1 MWDRGKKKTQ
11 TIRRKTK
18 ISHHHP
24 LCHSPMVKVL
34 GNSSKAGSHDSVV
47 NATLDCWPLI
57 VMYYQT
63 RATRKQPWSLWC
75 QELLEIEHAESQ
87 KSGKWVPSE
96 IVMGWSDTMPPLCTQ
111 RPCRVQRRW
120 GPGNP
125 WHSGWKEVG
134 GPERQH
140 MLLINSKVM
149 IRTGF
154 WLLTFLQSVKCLIH
168 IC

>member
-1 MWDRGKKKTQ
+1 MWDRGKKKTP

-34 GNSSKAGSHDSVV
+34 GNSSKAGSQDSVV

-63 RATRKQPWSLWC
+63 RATRKQPWSFWC
-75 QELLEIEHAESQ
+75 QELSEIEHAESQ

-111 RPCRVQRRW
+111 EAMS
-120 GPGNP
+120 GAEIGNGALGI
-125 WHSGWKEVG
+125 HGTAG
-134 GPERQH
+134 ERKWAD
-140 MLLINSKVM
+140 LSD
-149 IRTGF
+149 
-154 WLLTFLQSVKCLIH
+154 S
-168 IC
+168 ICYSSTAWW